1 MDNIPDP
8 ETGTKL
14 EAPATPE
21 PLNAEAEPSTP
32 FAPPKDSPSTSP
44 PTSPPHPDPP
54 TRTLTSDNTTPTCRI
69 CRSESTAT
77 EPLFHPCKCSGS
89 IKHVHEECLINWLA
103 HSHKKHCELCKTPFR
118 FTKLY
123 DASMP
128 AELPWEVF
136 VKRALVHVGLAG
148 KRLARGCLVLGIW
161 CGVLPWLVRWA
172 WRWMFYVGDVGWV
185 RDVVVR
191 KMRQEALQGMSANG
205 GAGVSATGLPFA
217 YNLVKDWRWGFDFG
231 WQSSQTLA
239 GNATA
244 TWPEPDQSI
253 FSDWTY
259 LSELTPN
266 PTTNRVLLD
275 IFEGQLITC
284 IIIIG
289 FILVFLIR
297 EWVVQQQPLIQ
308 NVEHMQLQVA
318 EAAAQVGA
326 QRMHIAEQLATI
338 EEIQRETRDLQ
349 AAREELERTL
359 TEAGE
364 VDNGDLDRIRKL
376 TERVERLARKTP
388 RAFSERMLE
397 RPMDD
402 ATLKLRNGDEKA
414 FTSAIIS
421 IVRQVAVSSKVQP
434 ELTQNF
440 VDRIWKKIGAYSEE
454 IRWHWEKAFTITIEL
469 YEPLPGLDIEAL
481 QELELGDV
489 MDDGVGEG
497 SVRRPAMPERIRSS
511 RAMEVQRVLEET
523 EAGVQRLAAEAG
535 LGFASAS
542 DPGPDSSGVPNS
554 EAAVIEAQPVDSAEA
569 TTRPVTPITDA
580 PVADP
585 LPPTSDADDNA
596 PNPSISTR
604 LGIARKTTTSAEE
617 LPITN
622 AGPNAKVNIKRSG
635 DGPIRAVP
643 PPGEK
648 PPKLMTKEEFGE
660 MWSRLVDKETSEEEK
675 AAKAQVEKGMAELSA
690 EIEEEEE
697 KKVEAEEAEI
707 AQTENDYAAA
717 GIVAEDA
724 ASETAS
730 AVPPPESPAAPI
742 DTVEAPTTIVGTA
755 ILPPATPTNPDNF
768 SNRVANV
775 LKEEFGLDEAEEL
788 ERRRI
793 ADLHAAAAAPP
804 AQADSPPPE
813 DPAPVPEPSRPQRR
827 AFLTRI
833 ADYFWGDIVVPN
845 TPDALPAAPE
855 IRLNPGE
862 AAPVVPAPEPA
873 PADPAPEAL
882 DPEVLAAAEQA
893 GLDADAMDDAEDI
906 EGILELVGM
915 QGPLVGLFQTAMF
928 CLLLVISTILL
939 AVVLPYLFGK
949 TVLSVLDSPVYFL
962 IALPLRFAS
971 HVADVTVDLAA
982 MLGGG
987 FTMALAAFMLRL
999 HDWLS
1004 MAVSWLPSAQLAESL
1019 LRISSNAFKASGT
1032 RLLDLLA
1039 PETSEAQGVN
1049 GAILDASTFS
1059 HASLRT
1065 MQAETA
1071 AVKLAIGTAV
1081 FNTVDFLSHKPLNE
1095 ILSKVIGSL
1104 ARVPNLL
1111 APARTF
1117 LTQTVLPQL
1126 TSLSAFRPKTWA
1138 IPLPSAPTTSDD
1150 PTLLYWTSTDRLLTI
1165 LIGYIA
1171 LSLLLSLYVA
1181 SDTNFTSSPVLQAH
1195 ERYLRSSL
1203 RQAGSV
1209 LKVILIITIEMLGF
1223 PLYCGILL
1231 DIAFLPLFAD
1241 ATLASRLTFAATNPY
1256 TFGFVHWF
1264 VGTCYMFH
1272 FALFVGMC
1280 RKILRKGVLWFIRD
1294 PDDPT
1299 FHPVRDVLERNVGTQ
1314 LRKIAFSG
1322 LVYGALVILC
1332 VGGVVWGIGGLLP
1345 SVWPICWRSAE
1356 PILEFPADLLV
1367 YNFLTPVVIRLFRPS
1382 EGVASM
1388 YAWWL
1393 RRCARGLRLSHFLFG
1408 DRKEDEEGQGVDW
1421 PLRQV
1426 VLRTEQPTDEAPSD
1440 QINGTGTMED
1450 QHAGKF
1456 VLTPSS
1462 DQYRPPKPGQ
1472 AFLHTSPDGDV
1483 FIADSTG
1490 KRNEHF
1496 AAIYVPPLF
1505 RLRVSAFMVCL
1516 WAFSVLVG
1524 LASTVLPLVSGRAV
1538 LRTMGWSEGV
1548 NDIYA
1553 YSIGAYLLGGL
1564 GVVVLRGSTAAR
1576 SLHSRARA
1584 LDFAAWL
1591 AKVKS
1596 VAVKTA
1602 KCIYVYGFLSL
1613 AVPLL
1618 LATLLQLYLVIP
1630 LHTYATST
1638 LASPSDAA
1646 TPTTAMSGLD
1656 HTVHILQD
1664 YALGLLYVRLLTQ
1677 SIFRSPGTRAAEA
1690 FRRITAPGYLAPD
1703 ARLATRVII
1712 LPALLLTALLV
1723 LLPPISTWAGLLVVP
1738 TSQLSDEK
1746 RVLLYRASYPVCA
1759 ALGGLVWMIWKLGG
1773 VTRRWRAR
1781 IRDEV
1786 YLVGEKLHN
1795 FGEKKPPLGVG
1806 SVAVRRT
1813 A

>member
-1 MDNIPDP
+1 MDNIPDL
-8 ETGTKL
+8 ETATEL
-14 EAPATPE
+14 EAPEQRHPE
-21 PLNAEAEPSTP
+21 VEPSSFSAPAKDLTSS
-32 FAPPKDSPSTSP
+32 APPTP
-44 PTSPPHPDPP
+44 PAHPGPPP
-54 TRTLTSDNTTPTCRI
+54 RTLTSDNTTPTCRI

-89 IKHVHEECLINWLA
+89 IKHVHQECLINWLA

-148 KRLARGCLVLGIW
+148 KRVARGGLVVGIW

-185 RDVVVR
+185 RDVMVR
-191 KMRQEALQGMSANG
+191 MMRQEALEGMSVDG
-205 GAGVSATGLPFA
+205 GAGVPATGLPFA
-217 YNLVKDWRWGFDFG
+217 YNLVKDWRWGINFS
-231 WQSSQTLA
+231 WQSTQIPE
-239 GNATA
+239 GNVTA
-244 TWPEPDQSI
+244 SWPAPDQSI

-266 PTTNRVLLD
+266 PTTNRILLD

-308 NVEHMQLQVA
+308 NIEHMQLQVA
-318 EAAAQVGA
+318 EAAVQVGA

-359 TEAGE
+359 AEAGE
-364 VDNGDLDRIRKL
+364 VDNGDLARIRRL
-376 TERVERLARKTP
+376 TERVERLAKKTP

-402 ATLKLRNGDEKA
+402 ATLKLRNSDEKG
-414 FTSAIIS
+414 FTSAVIS

-440 VDRIWKKIGAYSEE
+440 VDRIWKKLGTYSEE

-469 YEPLPGLDIEAL
+469 YEPLPGLDVEAL
-481 QELELGDV
+481 QELELGGVTDSE
-489 MDDGVGEG
+489 VGEG
-497 SVRRPAMPERIRSS
+497 SVQRPVMPERMRSS

-523 EAGVQRLAAEAG
+523 DAGVQRLAAEAG
-535 LGFASAS
+535 LAVASAS
-542 DPGPDSSGVPNS
+542 AQTPDVWGLPNA
-554 EAAVIEAQPVDSAEA
+554 EAAVLDAETVDPAEPTA
-569 TTRPVTPITDA
+569 RPVTPTTDA
-580 PVADP
+580 PVAEL
-585 LPPTSDADDNA
+585 LPPTTYADDNA
-596 PNPSISTR
+596 SNPSMSIR
-604 LGIARKTTTSAEE
+604 LATARKATTDSDE

-635 DGPIRAVP
+635 DGSIRAVP

-648 PPKLMTKEEFGE
+648 PSKLMSREEFGE
-660 MWSRLVDKETSEEEK
+660 MWSRLVDKETSDEERAEK
-675 AAKAQVEKGMAELSA
+675 KEVERGLRELRA
-690 EIEEEEE
+690 EIEEEEA
-697 KKVEAEEAEI
+697 KSGEAEGKEI
-707 AQTENDYAAA
+707 VEEEVDVAAA
-717 GIVAEDA
+717 ETTEEVAPAERDGAVTPSGTPPAPIDIAEPPA
-724 ASETAS
+724 AAADTA
-730 AVPPPESPAAPI
+730 AVPPAA
-742 DTVEAPTTIVGTA
+742 
-755 ILPPATPTNPDNF
+755 LTNPDSF
-768 SNRVANV
+768 SNRVASV

-793 ADLHAAAAAPP
+793 ADLHAAAAVPP
-804 AQADSPPPE
+804 AQADTPPPE
-813 DPAPVPEPSRPQRR
+813 DPAPVPEPPRPQRR
-827 AFLTRI
+827 AFLTRMS
-833 ADYFWGDIVVPN
+833 DYFWGDIVVPN
-845 TPDALPAAPE
+845 TPETLPAAPE

-862 AAPVVPAPEPA
+862 AAPAVPAPVPA
-873 PADPAPEAL
+873 PADPAPGVL

-962 IALPLRFAS
+962 IALPLRCAS

-982 MLGGG
+982 MIGGG
-987 FTMALAAFMLRL
+987 FMMAVAAFALRL
-999 HDWLS
+999 HEYISIFVTRLPN
-1004 MAVSWLPSAQLAESL
+1004 ASWGESL
-1019 LRISSNAFKASGT
+1019 LRVSSNAFRASGT
-1032 RLLDLLA
+1032 RLLDLFV
-1039 PETSEAQGVN
+1039 SEAGEAPGAN
-1049 GAILDASTFS
+1049 SAILGASTFS

-1071 AVKLAIGTAV
+1071 AVKLAIGTGV
-1081 FNTVDFLSHKPLNE
+1081 FDAVDFLSHKPLNE
-1095 ILSKVIGSL
+1095 IISTAIGSL
-1104 ARVPNLL
+1104 AQVPSLL
-1111 APARTF
+1111 APAWAF
-1117 LTQTVLPQL
+1117 LTQTILPQL
-1126 TSLSAFRPKTWA
+1126 TSLAAFRPTTWA

-1181 SDTNFTSSPVLQAH
+1181 SDTNFTTSRILQAH

-1332 VGGVVWGIGGLLP
+1332 VGGVVWGIAGLLP

-1393 RRCARGLRLSHFLFG
+1393 RLCARGLRLSHFLFG
-1408 DRKEDEEGQGVDW
+1408 DRKEDEESQGTGW

-1426 VLRTEQPTDEAPSD
+1426 ALGPDKMGDEAAAGNTSD
-1440 QINGTGTMED
+1440 SGAMEA
-1450 QHAGKF
+1450 QLAGKF
-1456 VLTPSS
+1456 ILTPSS

-1472 AFLHTSPDGDV
+1472 AFLHTSADGDV
-1483 FIADSTG
+1483 FIADSAG

-1505 RLRVSAFMVCL
+1505 RLRISAFMVCL
-1516 WAFSVLVG
+1516 WAFSVLIG
-1524 LASTVLPLVSGRAV
+1524 LASTVVPLVSGRAV
-1538 LRTMGWSEGV
+1538 LRLMGWSEGV
-1548 NDIYA
+1548 NDFYA

-1564 GVVVLRGSTAAR
+1564 GVVVLRGSTAVK
-1576 SLHSRARA
+1576 SLHSRART

-1591 AKVKS
+1591 AKTKS

-1630 LHTYATST
+1630 LHTYAIST
-1638 LASPSDAA
+1638 LASSPTDA
-1646 TPTTAMSGLD
+1646 TPTTMSGLD

-1723 LLPPISTWAGLLVVP
+1723 LLPPVSTWAGLLVVP
-1738 TSQLSDEK
+1738 TSRISDEN
-1746 RVLLYRASYPVCA
+1746 RVLLYRASYPVFA
-1759 ALGGLVWMIWKLGG
+1759 GLGGLVWMVWKLGG

-1795 FGEKKPPLGVG
+1795 FGEKKPPVGVG
-1806 SVAVRRT
+1806 SVAGRRMV
-1813 A
+1813 

>member
-1 MDNIPDP
+1 
-8 ETGTKL
+8 
-14 EAPATPE
+14 
-21 PLNAEAEPSTP
+21 
-32 FAPPKDSPSTSP
+32 
-44 PTSPPHPDPP
+44 
-54 TRTLTSDNTTPTCRI
+54 
-69 CRSESTAT
+69 
-77 EPLFHPCKCSGS
+77 
-89 IKHVHEECLINWLA
+89 
-103 HSHKKHCELCKTPFR
+103 TPFR

-148 KRLARGCLVLGIW
+148 KRLARGCLVVGIW

-191 KMRQEALQGMSANG
+191 KMRQEALQGMSADG
-205 GAGVSATGLPFA
+205 GAGVSAAGLPFA
-217 YNLVKDWRWGFDFG
+217 YNLVKDWRWGFNFG
-231 WQSSQTLA
+231 WQSTQTLA
-239 GNATA
+239 GNATS

-266 PTTNRVLLD
+266 PTTNRILLD

-326 QRMHIAEQLATI
+326 QRLHIAEQLATI

-349 AAREELERTL
+349 SAREELERTL
-359 TEAGE
+359 AEAGE
-364 VDNGDLDRIRKL
+364 VDNGDLARIRRL
-376 TERVERLARKTP
+376 TERVERLAKKTP

-397 RPMDD
+397 QPMDD
-402 ATLKLRNGDEKA
+402 ATLRLRNGDEKA
-414 FTSAIIS
+414 FTSAVIS
-421 IVRQVAVSSKVQP
+421 IVRQVGVSSKVQP

-440 VDRIWKKIGAYSEE
+440 VDRIWKKIGTYSEE

-469 YEPLPGLDIEAL
+469 YEPLPGLDVEAL
-481 QELELGDV
+481 QELELGSA
-489 MDDGVGEG
+489 MNGEVGEG
-497 SVRRPAMPERIRSS
+497 SVRRPAMPDRVRSS

-523 EAGVQRLAAEAG
+523 DAGVQRLAAEAG
-535 LGFASAS
+535 LGVASAS
-542 DPGPDSSGVPNS
+542 GPGPDLSETANA
-554 EAAVIEAQPVDSAEA
+554 EAAVLDTETVDPAEPTA
-569 TTRPVTPITDA
+569 RPITPTTDA

-585 LPPTSDADDNA
+585 LPSTPEPDDNGF
-596 PNPSISTR
+596 NQSMTIKLGTTRKSTT
-604 LGIARKTTTSAEE
+604 ASEE

-635 DGPIRAVP
+635 DRPIRAVP

-675 AAKAQVEKGMAELSA
+675 SAKAEVEKGMAELSA
-690 EIEEEEE
+690 EIE
-697 KKVEAEEAEI
+697 AEEAKSGEANQTETGEANPTETGEEEVDVAATETTAEI
-707 AQTENDYAAA
+707 AATEVD
-717 GIVAEDA
+717 VAVTP
-724 ASETAS
+724 STT
-730 AVPPPESPAAPI
+730 PP
-742 DTVEAPTTIVGTA
+742 
-755 ILPPATPTNPDNF
+755 TPTNTAGSPIATSDTASVPPAASTNPDSF
-768 SNRVANV
+768 SNRVASV

-793 ADLHAAAAAPP
+793 ADLHAAAAPPP
-804 AQADSPPPE
+804 AQADTPPPE
-813 DPAPVPEPSRPQRR
+813 DPAPVPEPPRPQRR
-827 AFLTRI
+827 AILTRI
-833 ADYFWGDIVVPN
+833 ADYFWGDIIVPN
-845 TPDALPAAPE
+845 TPEALPAPPE

-862 AAPVVPAPEPA
+862 AAPAAPAPEPA
-873 PADPAPEAL
+873 AADPAPEVL

-915 QGPLVGLFQTAMF
+915 QGPLVGLFQTAIF

-962 IALPLRFAS
+962 VALPLRLAS

-982 MLGGG
+982 MIGGG
-987 FTMALAAFMLRL
+987 FMMVLAVFGLRL
-999 HDWLS
+999 HGWTS
-1004 MAVSWLPSAQLAESL
+1004 MLVSSLPSARPAEWL
-1019 LRISSNAFKASGT
+1019 LRVSSNAFKASGT
-1032 RLLDLLA
+1032 RLLDLFV
-1039 PETSEAQGVN
+1039 SEAGEAPSANSV
-1049 GAILDASTFS
+1049 ILEAGTFS
-1059 HASLRT
+1059 HASLRN
-1065 MQAETA
+1065 MQSEVA
-1071 AVKLAIGTAV
+1071 AVKMAIGTGV
-1081 FNTVDFLSHKPLNE
+1081 FDTVDLLSHKPLAE
-1095 ILSKVIGSL
+1095 ILSAVMSSL
-1104 ARVPNLL
+1104 AQVPTLL
-1111 APARTF
+1111 APAWSF
-1117 LTQTVLPQL
+1117 LRQTILPQL
-1126 TSLSAFRPKTWA
+1126 TSLAAFRPTTWA

-1150 PTLLYWTSTDRLLTI
+1150 PNLLYWTSTDRLLTI
-1165 LIGYIA
+1165 LIGYVA

-1181 SDTNFTSSPVLQAH
+1181 SDTNITTSPTLQLH
-1195 ERYLRSSL
+1195 ERYIRTSL

-1345 SVWPICWRSAE
+1345 GVWPVCWRSAE

-1393 RRCARGLRLSHFLFG
+1393 RRCARSLRLSHFLFG
-1408 DRKEDEEGQGVDW
+1408 DRKVGEEGEGAGW

-1426 VLRTEQPTDEAPSD
+1426 TLGTDKPSDEAAAGHTSD
-1440 QINGTGTMED
+1440 SGMMD
-1450 QHAGKF
+1450 LQHKGKF

-1516 WAFSVLVG
+1516 WAFSVLIG

-1538 LRTMGWSEGV
+1538 LRLMGWSEGV

-1576 SLHSRARA
+1576 SLHSRARS

-1591 AKVKS
+1591 AKARS
-1596 VAVKTA
+1596 VAVRTA

-1638 LASPSDAA
+1638 LISEPADATA
-1646 TPTTAMSGLD
+1646 TTKAMSGLD

-1712 LPALLLTALLV
+1712 LPALLLTSLLV
-1723 LLPPISTWAGLLVVP
+1723 LLPPVSTWAGLLVVP
-1738 TSQLSDEK
+1738 TSQISDEN
-1746 RVLLYRASYPVCA
+1746 RALIYRASYPVFA
-1759 ALGGLVWMIWKLGG
+1759 GLGGLVWMFWKLGG

-1795 FGEKKPPLGVG
+1795 FGEKKPPAGVG
-1806 SVAVRRT
+1806 SVAVRR
-1813 A
+1813 